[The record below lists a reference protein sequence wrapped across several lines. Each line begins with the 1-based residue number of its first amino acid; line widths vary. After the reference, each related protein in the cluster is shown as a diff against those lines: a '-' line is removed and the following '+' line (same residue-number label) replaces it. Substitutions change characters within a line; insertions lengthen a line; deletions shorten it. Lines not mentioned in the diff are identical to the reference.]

1 MLGKYIEKVRERKP
15 LINSITN
22 YITANDCANIL
33 LAIGAS
39 PIMADNPKE
48 IEEIMDIS
56 DALNINMGVISDDML
71 KAMFLGGK
79 HANKLNK
86 PVILDPVAAGATKY
100 RTKQAF
106 DLLKEVKFSVIKGNI
121 SEVKALFAGEFNTR
135 GVDAGEEIDENNIDT
150 LVEFVKSSAKK
161 AGSIIFITGKIDIV
175 SDGNKAYIIKNGVDQ
190 MASVTGTGCMLSA
203 FLSAFVVAEPSIES
217 VVAAG
222 CIMGLAGEK
231 ALVTM
236 TNNNAG
242 NSSYRNYIIDEIYKM
257 TSDELNKGAKYE
269 LK

>member
-1 MLGKYIEKVRERKP
+1 MIGKFIDEVRKERP
-15 LINSITN
+15 LVNSITN

-48 IEEIMDIS
+48 IEEIVDIS
-56 DALNINMGVISDDML
+56 NALNINMGVISDDML

-100 RTKQAF
+100 RTKQVF
-106 DLLKEVKFSVIKGNI
+106 DLLKEVKFSVIKGNV
-121 SEVKALFAGEFNTR
+121 SEIKALFAGATSTR
-135 GVDAGEEIDENNIDT
+135 GVDASEEINESNIDS
-150 LVEFVKSSAKK
+150 LVEFVKISAKEIN
-161 AGSIIFITGKIDIV
+161 SIIFVTGEIDII
-175 SDGNKAYIIKNGVDQ
+175 SDGNKAYIIKNGVSE

-203 FLSAFVVAEPSIES
+203 LLSAFFAVDSSIES
-217 VVAAG
+217 VVCA
-222 CIMGLAGEK
+222 CCVMGYAGEK
-231 ALVTM
+231 ALSTM
-236 TNNNAG
+236 KKNNAG

-257 TSDELNKGAKYE
+257 TSESLNKGAKYE